1 MQNRIDH
8 VAIIMDGNGR
18 WAQSRGLSRIK
29 GHEMGARAARK
40 IVEAV
45 KDRGIRYLTLYA
57 FSSENW
63 GRPKDEIEGLFR
75 LLERF
80 IDEEVD
86 RLKNSGVCIHIIGD
100 LSRFPKLLRDKIS
113 FTVEE
118 TRENTELHLAI
129 AMNYG
134 GRDEI
139 IRAVRKIIAQGIE
152 GKGLDERSFSLLLDT
167 AFMPDPD
174 LMIRTGGE
182 WRISNFLL
190 WQMAYTE
197 IYFTDI
203 LWPDF
208 DEKALDEAIVWFGSR
223 QRRFGMT
230 SEQIEGRLP

>member
-1 MQNRIDH
+1 MQNTIDH
-8 VAIIMDGNGR
+8 IAIIMDGNGR
-18 WAQSRGLSRIK
+18 WARSRELPRIK
-29 GHEMGARAARK
+29 GHEMGSRTARK

-45 KDRGIRYLTLYA
+45 KARGIGFLTLYA

-63 GRPKDEIEGLFR
+63 SRPRDEIEGLFR

-100 LSRFPKLLRDKIS
+100 ISRFSQNLQDKIS

-118 TRENTELHLAI
+118 TKENTELHLAI

-139 IRAVRKIIAQGIE
+139 IRAVHKIISRGIQPQ
-152 GKGLDERSFSLLLDT
+152 GLDEKTFSKQLDT

-208 DEKALDEAIVWFGSR
+208 DEKALDKAIKWFFSR

-230 SEQIEGRLP
+230 GEQIEGRLP

>member
-18 WAQSRGLSRIK
+18 WAQSRGLPRIK
-29 GHEMGARAARK
+29 GHEMGARAARR

-45 KDRGIRYLTLYA
+45 KARGIRYLTLYA

-63 GRPKDEIEGLFR
+63 SRPKDEIEGLFR

-100 LSRFPKLLRDKIS
+100 LSRFPKLLQDKIS
-113 FTVEE
+113 LTVEE

-152 GKGLDERSFSLLLDT
+152 GDSLDEKSFSLLLDT
-167 AFMPDPD
+167 SFMPDPD

-208 DEKALDEAIVWFGSR
+208 DEKALDEAITWFCSR

>member
-1 MQNRIDH
+1 MQNTIDH
-8 VAIIMDGNGR
+8 IAIIMDGNGR
-18 WAQSRGLSRIK
+18 WALSRELPRIK
-29 GHEMGARAARK
+29 GHEMGARTARK

-45 KDRGIRYLTLYA
+45 KARGIGFLTLYA

-63 GRPKDEIEGLFR
+63 SRPRDEIEGLFR

-100 LSRFPKLLRDKIS
+100 ISRFSQNLQEKIS

-118 TRENTELHLAI
+118 TKENTELHLAI

-139 IRAVRKIIAQGIE
+139 IRAVRKIIYRGVQPQ
-152 GKGLDERSFSLLLDT
+152 GLDEKTFSKQLDT

-208 DEKALDEAIVWFGSR
+208 DESALDTAIKWFFSR

-230 SEQIEGRLP
+230 GEQIEGRLP

>member
-1 MQNRIDH
+1 MQNTIDH
-8 VAIIMDGNGR
+8 IAIIMDGNGR
-18 WAQSRGLSRIK
+18 WARSRELPRIK
-29 GHEMGARAARK
+29 GHEMGSRTARK

-45 KDRGIRYLTLYA
+45 KARGIGFLTLYA

-63 GRPKDEIEGLFR
+63 SRPRDEIEGLFR

-100 LSRFPKLLRDKIS
+100 ISRFSKNLQDKIS

-118 TRENTELHLAI
+118 TKENTELHLAI

-139 IRAVRKIIAQGIE
+139 IRAVHKIISRGIQPQ
-152 GKGLDERSFSLLLDT
+152 GLDEKTFSKQLDT

-208 DEKALDEAIVWFGSR
+208 DERALDKAIKWFFSR

-230 SEQIEGRLP
+230 GEQIEGRLP

>member
-18 WAQSRGLSRIK
+18 WAQSRGLPRIK
-29 GHEMGARAARK
+29 GHEMGARAARR

-45 KDRGIRYLTLYA
+45 KARGIRYLTLYA

-63 GRPKDEIEGLFR
+63 SRPKDEIEGLFR

-100 LSRFPKLLRDKIS
+100 LSRFPKLLQDKIS

-152 GKGLDERSFSLLLDT
+152 GESLDEKSFSLLLDT
-167 AFMPDPD
+167 SFMPDPD

-208 DEKALDEAIVWFGSR
+208 DEKALDEAITWFCSR

>member
-1 MQNRIDH
+1 MQNTIDH
-8 VAIIMDGNGR
+8 IAIIMDGNGR
-18 WAQSRGLSRIK
+18 WARSRELPRIK
-29 GHEMGARAARK
+29 GHEMGSKTARK

-45 KDRGIRYLTLYA
+45 KARGIGFLTLYA

-63 GRPKDEIEGLFR
+63 SRPKDEIEGLFR

-100 LSRFPKLLRDKIS
+100 ISRFSQNLQDKIS

-118 TRENTELHLAI
+118 TKENTELHLAI

-139 IRAVRKIIAQGIE
+139 IRAVHKIISRGIQPQ
-152 GKGLDERSFSLLLDT
+152 GLDEKTFSKQLDT

-208 DEKALDEAIVWFGSR
+208 DEKALDKAIKWFFSR

-230 SEQIEGRLP
+230 GEQIEGRLP

>member
-1 MQNRIDH
+1 MQNRIEH
-8 VAIIMDGNGR
+8 LAIIMDGNGR
-18 WAQSRGLSRIK
+18 WAQKSGLPRLK
-29 GHEMGARAARK
+29 GHEKGARAAMK
-40 IVEAV
+40 IVEAA
-45 KDRGIRYLTLYA
+45 KARGISHLTLFA

-63 GRPKDEIEGLFR
+63 SRPREEIDGLFR

-86 RLKNSGVCIHIIGD
+86 RLRDSGVRIHIIGD
-100 LSRFPKLLRDKIS
+100 LSRFSKALQDKIS
-113 FTVEE
+113 FTVTTTEA
-118 TRENTELHLAI
+118 NTELHLAI

-139 IRAVRKIIAQGIE
+139 VRAVRSLVSCGEGPEGI
-152 GKGLDERSFSLLLDT
+152 DEKTFAARLDT

-190 WQMAYTE
+190 WQLAYTE
-197 IYFTDI
+197 IYFTDT

-208 DEKALDEAIVWFGSR
+208 DEKALDDAITWFHAR
-223 QRRFGMT
+223 QRRFGKT
-230 SEQIEGRLP
+230 PEQIEGKLP

>member
-18 WAQSRGLSRIK
+18 WAQSRGLPRIK
-29 GHEMGARAARK
+29 GHEMGARAARR

-45 KDRGIRYLTLYA
+45 KARGIRYLTLYA

-63 GRPKDEIEGLFR
+63 SRPKDEIEGLFR

-100 LSRFPKLLRDKIS
+100 LSRFPKLLQDKIS
-113 FTVEE
+113 LTVEE

-152 GKGLDERSFSLLLDT
+152 GESLDEKSFSLLLDT
-167 AFMPDPD
+167 SFMPDPD

-208 DEKALDEAIVWFGSR
+208 DEKALDEAITWFCSR

>member
-1 MQNRIDH
+1 MQNTIDH
-8 VAIIMDGNGR
+8 IAIIMDGNGR
-18 WAQSRGLSRIK
+18 WARSRELPRIK
-29 GHEMGARAARK
+29 GHEMGSRTARK

-45 KDRGIRYLTLYA
+45 KARGIGFLTLYA

-63 GRPKDEIEGLFR
+63 SRPRDEIEGLFR

-100 LSRFPKLLRDKIS
+100 ISRFSQNLQDKIS

-118 TRENTELHLAI
+118 TKENTELHLAI

-139 IRAVRKIIAQGIE
+139 IRAVHKIISRGIQPQ
-152 GKGLDERSFSLLLDT
+152 GLDEKTFSKQLDT

-208 DEKALDEAIVWFGSR
+208 DEKALDKAIKWFISR

-230 SEQIEGRLP
+230 GEQIEGRLP

>member
-1 MQNRIDH
+1 
-8 VAIIMDGNGR
+8 
-18 WAQSRGLSRIK
+18 
-29 GHEMGARAARK
+29 MGARAARR

-45 KDRGIRYLTLYA
+45 KARGIRYLTLYA

-63 GRPKDEIEGLFR
+63 SRPKDEIEGLFR

-100 LSRFPKLLRDKIS
+100 LSRFPKLLQDKIS
-113 FTVEE
+113 LTVEE

-139 IRAVRKIIAQGIE
+139 IRAVRKIVAQGIE
-152 GKGLDERSFSLLLDT
+152 GEGLDEKSFSLLLDT
-167 AFMPDPD
+167 SFMPDPD

-208 DEKALDEAIVWFGSR
+208 DEKALDEAITWFCSR

>member
-1 MQNRIDH
+1 
-8 VAIIMDGNGR
+8 
-18 WAQSRGLSRIK
+18 
-29 GHEMGARAARK
+29 MGARAARR

-45 KDRGIRYLTLYA
+45 KARGIRYLTLYA

-63 GRPKDEIEGLFR
+63 SRPKDEIEGLFR

-152 GKGLDERSFSLLLDT
+152 GEGLDEKSFSLLLDT
-167 AFMPDPD
+167 SFMPDPD

-208 DEKALDEAIVWFGSR
+208 DEKALDEAITWFCSR

-230 SEQIEGRLP
+230 SEQIKGRLP

>member
-1 MQNRIDH
+1 MQNMIDH

-139 IRAVRKIIAQGIE
+139 IRAVRKIIAQGRQGE
-152 GKGLDERSFSLLLDT
+152 GLDEKSFSLQLDT

-208 DEKALDEAIVWFGSR
+208 DEKALDEAITWFCSR

>member
-1 MQNRIDH
+1 MTNRLQH
-8 VAIIMDGNGR
+8 LAIIMDGNGR
-18 WAQSRGLSRIK
+18 WAQRRGMSRLK
-29 GHEMGARAARK
+29 GHEMGSQAARR

-45 KDRGIRYLTLYA
+45 KERGIEYLTLYA

-63 GRPKDEIEGLFR
+63 NRPKEEIEGLFR

-80 IDEEVD
+80 IDTEIN
-86 RLKNSGVCIHIIGD
+86 RLKTSGVCIHVIGD
-100 LSRFPKLLRDKIS
+100 VTRFPQTLQNRIRMTL
-113 FTVEE
+113 EE
-118 TRENTELHLAI
+118 TSLNRDIHLSI
-129 AMNYG
+129 ALNYG

-139 IRAVRKIIAQGIE
+139 IRAIRSMDRGGVKFDE
-152 GKGLDERSFSLLLDT
+152 LDETLLSSYLDT
-167 AFMPDPD
+167 SSMPDPD

-190 WQMAYTE
+190 WQLAYTE

-208 DEKALDEAIVWFGSR
+208 DEKALDNALKWFYTR

-230 SEQIEGRLP
+230 GEQVDGSSL

>member
-18 WAQSRGLSRIK
+18 WAQSRGLPRIK
-29 GHEMGARAARK
+29 GHEMGARAARR

-45 KDRGIRYLTLYA
+45 KARGIRYLTLYA

-63 GRPKDEIEGLFR
+63 SRPKDEIEGLFR

-100 LSRFPKLLRDKIS
+100 LSRFPKLLQDKIS
-113 FTVEE
+113 LTVEE

-139 IRAVRKIIAQGIE
+139 IRAVRKIIAQGIGGE
-152 GKGLDERSFSLLLDT
+152 RLDEKSFSLLLDT
-167 AFMPDPD
+167 SFMPDPD

-208 DEKALDEAIVWFGSR
+208 DEKALDEAITWFCSR

>member
-18 WAQSRGLSRIK
+18 WAQSRGLPRIK
-29 GHEMGARAARK
+29 GHEMGARAARR

-45 KDRGIRYLTLYA
+45 KARGIRYLTLYA

-63 GRPKDEIEGLFR
+63 SRPKDEIEGLFR

-100 LSRFPKLLRDKIS
+100 LSRFPKLLQDKIS
-113 FTVEE
+113 LTVEE

-152 GKGLDERSFSLLLDT
+152 GERLDEKSFSLLLDT
-167 AFMPDPD
+167 SFMPDPD

-208 DEKALDEAIVWFGSR
+208 DEKALDEAITWFCSR

>member
-1 MQNRIDH
+1 MQNTIDH
-8 VAIIMDGNGR
+8 IAIIMDGNGR
-18 WAQSRGLSRIK
+18 WALSRELPRIK
-29 GHEMGARAARK
+29 GHEMGSRTARK

-45 KDRGIRYLTLYA
+45 KARGIGFLTLYA

-63 GRPKDEIEGLFR
+63 SRPRDEIEGLFR

-100 LSRFPKLLRDKIS
+100 ISRFSQNLQDKIS

-118 TRENTELHLAI
+118 TKENTELHLAI

-139 IRAVRKIIAQGIE
+139 IRAVHKIISRGIQPQ
-152 GKGLDERSFSLLLDT
+152 GLDEKTFSKQLDT

-208 DEKALDEAIVWFGSR
+208 DEKALDKAIKWFFSR

-230 SEQIEGRLP
+230 GEQIEGRLP

>member
-139 IRAVRKIIAQGIE
+139 IRAVRKIIAQGRQGE
-152 GKGLDERSFSLLLDT
+152 GLDEKSFSLQLDT

-208 DEKALDEAIVWFGSR
+208 DEKALDEAIAWFGSR

>member
-1 MQNRIDH
+1 MQNTIDH
-8 VAIIMDGNGR
+8 IAIIMDGNGR
-18 WAQSRGLSRIK
+18 WARSRELPRIK
-29 GHEMGARAARK
+29 GHEMGSRTARK

-45 KDRGIRYLTLYA
+45 KARGIGFLTLYA

-63 GRPKDEIEGLFR
+63 SRPKDEIEGLFR

-100 LSRFPKLLRDKIS
+100 ISRFSQNLQDKIS

-118 TRENTELHLAI
+118 TKENTELHLAI

-139 IRAVRKIIAQGIE
+139 IRAVHKIISRGIQPQ
-152 GKGLDERSFSLLLDT
+152 GLDEKTFSKQLDT

-208 DEKALDEAIVWFGSR
+208 DEKALDKAIKWFFSR

-230 SEQIEGRLP
+230 GEQIEGRLP

>member
-1 MQNRIDH
+1 MENTINH
-8 VAIIMDGNGR
+8 IAMIMDGNGR
-18 WAQSRGLSRIK
+18 WARKRGLSRLK
-29 GHEMGARAARK
+29 GHEMGAQTTRR

-45 KDRGIRYLTLYA
+45 KTRGIGYLTLYA

-63 GRPKDEIEGLFR
+63 SRPKEEIEGLFR

-100 LSRFPKLLRDKIS
+100 LSRFSKHLQDRIR
-113 FTVEE
+113 FTIEE
-118 TRENTELHLAI
+118 TRTNTELHLAI
-129 AMNYG
+129 ALNYG

-139 IRAVRKIIAQGIE
+139 VRAVRKIVSQGMSPDRIDEKTFSAQ
-152 GKGLDERSFSLLLDT
+152 LDT

-182 WRISNFLL
+182 WRISNYLL
-190 WQMAYTE
+190 WQLAYTE

-208 DEKALDEAIVWFGSR
+208 DEKTLDEAIDWFGKR
-223 QRRFGMT
+223 QRRFGKT
-230 SEQIEGRLP
+230 PEQIDGEAP

>member
-1 MQNRIDH
+1 MQNTIDH
-8 VAIIMDGNGR
+8 IAIIMDGNGR
-18 WAQSRGLSRIK
+18 WARSRELPRIK
-29 GHEMGARAARK
+29 GHEMGSRTARK

-45 KDRGIRYLTLYA
+45 KARGIGFLTLYA

-63 GRPKDEIEGLFR
+63 SRPRDEIEGLFR

-100 LSRFPKLLRDKIS
+100 ISRFSQNLQDKIS

-118 TRENTELHLAI
+118 TKENTELHLAI

-139 IRAVRKIIAQGIE
+139 IRAVHKIISRGIQPQ
-152 GKGLDERSFSLLLDT
+152 GLDEKTFSKQLDT

-208 DEKALDEAIVWFGSR
+208 DEKALDKAIKWFSSR

-230 SEQIEGRLP
+230 GEQIEGRLP

>member
-1 MQNRIDH
+1 MQNTIDH
-8 VAIIMDGNGR
+8 IAIIMDGNGR
-18 WAQSRGLSRIK
+18 WARSRELPRIK
-29 GHEMGARAARK
+29 GHEMGSKTARK

-45 KDRGIRYLTLYA
+45 KARGIGFLTLYA

-63 GRPKDEIEGLFR
+63 SRPRDEIEGLFR

-100 LSRFPKLLRDKIS
+100 ISRFSQNLQDKIS

-118 TRENTELHLAI
+118 TKENTELHLAI

-139 IRAVRKIIAQGIE
+139 IRAVHKIISRGIQPQ
-152 GKGLDERSFSLLLDT
+152 GLDEKTFSKQLDT

-208 DEKALDEAIVWFGSR
+208 DEKALDKAIKWFFSR

-230 SEQIEGRLP
+230 GEQIEGRLP

>member
-1 MQNRIDH
+1 MQNTIDH
-8 VAIIMDGNGR
+8 IAIIMDGNGR
-18 WAQSRGLSRIK
+18 WARSRELPRIK
-29 GHEMGARAARK
+29 GHEMGSKTARK

-45 KDRGIRYLTLYA
+45 KARGIGFLTLYA

-63 GRPKDEIEGLFR
+63 SRPRDEIEGLFR

-100 LSRFPKLLRDKIS
+100 ISRFSQNLQDKIS

-118 TRENTELHLAI
+118 TKENTELHLAI

-139 IRAVRKIIAQGIE
+139 IRAVHKIISRGIQPQ
-152 GKGLDERSFSLLLDT
+152 GLDEKTFSKQLDT

-208 DEKALDEAIVWFGSR
+208 DEKALDKAIKWFISR

-230 SEQIEGRLP
+230 GEQIEGRLP